1 MSTPDAYYYQRLQGL
16 IDGLVERT
24 RSAIQADQTMWDR
37 AGKDTYE
44 LSLKRTSMR
53 IYSRD
58 GDGTRPYI
66 FELYDANGTLVER
79 LEDDVF
85 GTNVELGELYQLVAH
100 GKLTKA
106 KEDALN
112 EALSELDIPEPP
124 AF

>member
-1 MSTPDAYYYQRLQGL
+1 MSTPDAYYYQRFQGL

-24 RSAIQADQTMWDR
+24 RSAIQADHTMWDR
-37 AGKDTYE
+37 TGKDTYE
-44 LSLKRTSMR
+44 LALKRTSMR

-66 FELYDANGTLVER
+66 FELYDADGTLVES

-85 GTNVELGELYQLVAH
+85 GTKVELGELYQLVAH

-106 KEDALN
+106 KDDALTEAMN
-112 EALSELDIPEPP
+112 ELNIHEPP
-124 AF
+124 F